1 MRSALRSVALSSLL
15 MACGG
20 EPTLDAGTDT
30 PSDAFV
36 APPPS
41 ILLPEGEVMGQRDP
55 DGVSY
60 LGIPY
65 AEAPVGPLRFAPPVP
80 RAPWTEPVQPTLPGC
95 PQTALGL
102 AGGDEDC
109 LVVHVHVPNDLPA
122 DAPVIVWIHGGA
134 FLVGS
139 GQSIDRST
147 LGDRLAR
154 DQRAIV
160 VSMNYRLGPFGFL
173 TYPGLGAGNQGFLD
187 QQLALRWVRDHIALF
202 GGDPEDVTLVGES
215 AGGLSV
221 CLHMVAPG
229 SRDLFARVI
238 SESGLCDGSLPS
250 AEDAAAS
257 GVALVEAVGCA
268 DASDVAGC
276 MREASVDALFEA
288 AGDAAD
294 LTVLLS
300 GTSNRPF
307 WASLDGTVIPGTFRD
322 VVMAGEHANV
332 PAIFGW
338 NRDEGTL
345 FVGLAEQAGTVADAA
360 AYDRSI
366 TDFAAR
372 EGLDEAVLRAAYPIT
387 NYPDPGA
394 AIADLVGHA
403 ELICPS
409 RRAALLL
416 AEAGND
422 VRVYRFDFPDA
433 RFQLGLGRDLGAF
446 HSAEIQFVF
455 GYQVGGRPF
464 NGSALAL
471 HERMQGAW
479 GAFARGEDPSDA
491 LEVAWP
497 MFAASDEASVILDA
511 TITSGSALDRD
522 ACALW
527 DAAASD

>member
-1 MRSALRSVALSSLL
+1 MRSASALFALVL
-15 MACGG
+15 AACGG
-20 EPTLDAGTDT
+20 DPSVDAGA
-30 PSDAFV
+30 PPRDAFV

-41 ILLPEGEVMGQRDP
+41 IVLPEGEVLGQRDP
-55 DGVSY
+55 EGVSY

-80 RAPWTEPVQPTLPGC
+80 RSPWSEPISPSLPGC

-102 AGGDEDC
+102 AGGTEDC
-109 LVVHVHVPNDLPA
+109 LVVHVHVPNDLPP

-160 VSMNYRLGPFGFL
+160 VTMNYRLGPFGFL
-173 TYPGLGAGNQGFLD
+173 SHPGLGEGNQGFLD
-187 QQLALRWVRDHIALF
+187 QQLALRWVQSHIAIF
-202 GGDPEDVTLVGES
+202 GGDPDDVTLVGES

-221 CLHMVAPG
+221 CLHMIAPG
-229 SRDLFARVI
+229 SRGLFARAI
-238 SESGLCDGSLPS
+238 SQSGLCDSPLPS

-257 GVALVEAVGCA
+257 GEALVDAVGCA
-268 DASDVAGC
+268 DASDVPAC
-276 MREASVDALFEA
+276 MREVSVDALFEA

-307 WASLDGTVIPGTFRD
+307 WASRDGTVIPGSFRE
-322 VVMAGEHANV
+322 VVTAGEHARV
-332 PAIFGW
+332 PAILGW

-345 FVGLAEQAGTVADAA
+345 FVGLAEQAGSVADEA

-366 TDFAAR
+366 ADFALR
-372 EGLDEAVLRAAYPIT
+372 EGLDEATLRAAYPIDD
-387 NYPDPGA
+387 YPDPGA

-416 AEAGND
+416 AAAGDD
-422 VRVYRFDFPDA
+422 VHVYRFDYPNA
-433 RFQLGLGRDLGAF
+433 RFQLGLPRELGAF

-455 GYQVGGRPF
+455 GYAVGGRPF
-464 NGSALAL
+464 SGEAGPLQAQ
-471 HERMQGAW
+471 MQGAW
-479 GAFARGEDPSDA
+479 GAFARGEAPGSA
-491 LEVAWP
+491 LTVAWP
-497 MFAASDEASVILDA
+497 AFDAASESSVIFDSA
-511 TITSGSALDRD
+511 ISAAAALDRD
-522 ACALW
+522 ECSLW
-527 DAAASD
+527 DAAAAD